1 MSEAELT
8 GMTEAMAREG
18 ELGSGCAMYG
28 QSPLGKPYVANGAAP
43 QALPEKS
50 AKKLQSVCPSVY
62 AANGGPQGL
71 WCCDPSQ
78 VDLLATKL
86 ALLHEV
92 VLGCPACDHNFK
104 HLWCFTRTWI
114 VENQFSFNIEGL
126 LDSIIHFWMEFQSL
140 IFPCLQLGTR

>member
-78 VDLLATKL
+78 VDLLATKKG
-86 ALLHEV
+86 AHEV
-92 VLGCPACDHNFK
+92 VRGGGSRRAESEHDAGGQDPEEARGLR
-104 HLWCFTRTWI
+104 RT
-114 VENQFSFNIEGL
+114 VRL
-126 LDSIIHFWMEFQSL
+126 
-140 IFPCLQLGTR
+140 

>member
-1 MSEAELT
+1 MLTMTRQKPRAGLRTKAAISEAELT
-8 GMTEAMAREG
+8 GMTEAMAHEG

-104 HLWCFTRTWI
+104 HLWCSFTCSPH
-114 VENQFSFNIEGL
+114 QMDFA
-126 LDSIIHFWMEFQSL
+126 Q
-140 IFPCLQLGTR
+140 